1 VRWGAIAAVLAA
13 VAVVSI
19 GSAAGACRLALDC
32 GIRGGASY
40 RESAEATLDRMKD
53 SPRVKQVRLLR
64 GLRDELVAGGLDLPT
79 DFAFLPDGDVLVAQ
93 MDGRIVRVR
102 QGSRR
107 AEPFLDLRDRVSTTY
122 YRGLVALAADPRY
135 RENGYLYVVYAL
147 QGPRTEGRDGPTT
160 VRVSRFTAGGGAASE
175 RVLLGTDGG
184 GSCDSRPPGADCLPA
199 NIDHV
204 GAGLAF
210 GPDGS
215 LFVSTGD
222 GGRVQGKVERASLRA
237 QDPRSLGGK
246 VLRVSRDG
254 LGLPGNPFWTG
265 DPNDNL
271 SKVWAT
277 GLRNPFRLTL
287 RPGSG
292 TPWLGDVGESRFEEV
307 DRVPRGANLGW
318 PCYEGRLRNE
328 RYAGTEVCRAL
339 YGRGGDAALAPV
351 LAVPHRDANS
361 ITGGPFVTG
370 AALLPQL
377 RGRYLYAD
385 WARGWLRALAV
396 DARGR
401 QVGRPLEVARGLAA
415 PASLRLDASGRLT
428 YLAFEAG
435 ELRRITDADTS
446 RSVAL
451 SSRAR
456 AR

>member
-1 VRWGAIAAVLAA
+1 VRWAAIAAVLAGIGLLA
-13 VAVVSI
+13 L

-32 GIRGGASY
+32 GIREGASY
-40 RESAEATLDRMKD
+40 RVSAEATLDRM
-53 SPRVKQVRLLR
+53 RQRTGGEEVRLLK
-64 GLRDELVAGGLDLPT
+64 GLRDELLAGGLDLPT

-93 MDGRIVRVR
+93 MNGLIVRVR

-107 AEPFLDLRDRVSTTY
+107 PEPFLDLRRRVSTTY
-122 YRGLVALAADPRY
+122 YRGLVALAVDPRY
-135 RENGYLYVVYAL
+135 RANRYLYVVYAL
-147 QGPRTEGRDGPTT
+147 EGAGTEGRDGPTT
-160 VRVSRFTAGGGAASE
+160 VRVSRFTAGRGAASE

-184 GSCDSRPPGADCLPA
+184 GSCDDRPPEADCLPA

-210 GPDGS
+210 APDGS

-222 GGRVQGKVERASLRA
+222 GGRVQGMVEKGSLRA
-237 QDPRSLGGK
+237 QDPRALGGK

-254 LGLPGNPFWTG
+254 LGVPGNPFWTG
-265 DPNDNL
+265 NPSDNL

-318 PCYEGRLRNE
+318 PCYEGPLRNE
-328 RYAGTEVCRAL
+328 RYAGADVCRAL
-339 YGRGGDAALAPV
+339 YRRGRGAVLAPV
-351 LAVPHRDANS
+351 LAVSHGDANS

-370 AALLPQL
+370 AALPDQL
-377 RGRYLYAD
+377 RGRYLFAD

-401 QVGRPLEVARGLAA
+401 AVGSPLSVARGLAA
-415 PASLRLDASGRLT
+415 PASLRLDPRGSIT
-428 YLAFEAG
+428 YLAFAAG
-435 ELRRITDADTS
+435 ELRRITDVDGS

-451 SSRAR
+451 SSRPR
-456 AR
+456 